1 MKVRAR
7 STLALLA
14 AGLLVAAGC
23 GSDNS
28 KSSSSGGATTTGGTT
43 TTAASGGTT
52 TTAAA
57 GGTTTTAASG
67 AAATTAAG
75 GGSAA
80 GPWGWPGDA
89 TTGYLAPNQPDVN
102 KDGKVTIA
110 ILSPGDTNDKG
121 YYESFVD
128 SAKAFAQ
135 QQGWTVTTVDKVPD
149 SQAAQAARN
158 ACQLKPD
165 MVAIAASELK
175 DAIPVAQEDVCKD
188 TVWYVAGGAGVNQTP
203 YFVQTNDILSQ
214 SSYVSGV
221 AAGLLMKAN
230 GSTKAG
236 FLTGPQASFTTN
248 FAKGWEAGIKSQV
261 PNAEVVTTYTGDF
274 NDSAKAVAAFQAM
287 KSQGI
292 GVVYPY
298 LGGATFAVAQQAN
311 QANIPVL
318 TPGTDNCAVPS
329 PKFAV
334 SVIFDPGQY
343 FAAALT
349 PFKNGKLRVGTAL
362 TFHMGVDPVP
372 TVKMCQPTGDQAAI
386 IDQTIKDIGTGKI
399 RTDQLTGLNDYGS
412 YVPGS

>member
-28 KSSSSGGATTTGGTT
+28 SSSSGGAA
-43 TTAASGGTT
+43 TTAASGGGATT

-57 GGTTTTAASG
+57 GGATTTAASG
-67 AAATTAAG
+67 GATTTAAG
-75 GGSAA
+75 GGAAA

-110 ILSPGDTNDKG
+110 ILSPGDTNDHG
-121 YYESFVD
+121 YYEGFV
-128 SAKAFAQ
+128 SAAKTFAQ
-135 QQGWTVTTVDKVPD
+135 QQGWTVNIVDKIPD
-149 SQAAQAARN
+149 SEAAQAARN
-158 ACQLKPD
+158 ACQQKPD

-175 DAIPVAQEDVCKD
+175 DAIPVAQEDVCKG
-188 TVWYVAGGAGVNQTP
+188 TVWYVAGGQGVNQTP

-214 SSYVSGV
+214 GAYTSGV
-221 AAGLLMKAN
+221 AAGLLMKAS
-230 GSTKAG
+230 GSKKAG
-236 FLTGPQASFTTN
+236 FLTGPQASFTSD
-248 FAKGWEAGIKSQV
+248 FAKGWEAGIKTQV
-261 PNAEVVTTYTGDF
+261 PDAEVVTTYTGDF

-318 TPGTDNCAVPS
+318 TPGTDNCS
-329 PKFAV
+329 LTDPKFAV
-334 SVIFDPGQY
+334 SVIFDPGAY
-343 FAAALT
+343 FNAALI
-349 PFKNGKLRVGTAL
+349 PFKDGKLKVGTAL

-372 TVKMCQPTGDQAAI
+372 TVKMCQPTGDQAAV

-399 RTDQLTGLNDYGS
+399 RTDQLTGLNDYGK